1 MHHAKSITLTGNIR
15 SKRLKPATEV
25 IRERTSRKKIK
36 NHAPCNDGHA
46 VQQAVS
52 GTKRISTCA
61 FCNSLGHRKGTCE
74 KRTRYGRYLNKGFEK
89 DSFPLELTSST
100 SSLLPPL
107 PSSIDDN
114 KKESKIVL
122 ESIPKDTN
130 HVIIVGKA
138 IINPFINK
146 CTEDNL
152 AISIYCIGNDG
163 ERLRDPYNGLVL
175 IMAGK
180 LRKWVSQNSKNI
192 DRIILAHEKAT
203 MLQSQFSQDSDR

>member
-1 MHHAKSITLTGNIR
+1 M
-15 SKRLKPATEV
+15 
-25 IRERTSRKKIK
+25 
-36 NHAPCNDGHA
+36 
-46 VQQAVS
+46 
-52 GTKRISTCA
+52 
-61 FCNSLGHRKGTCE
+61 
-74 KRTRYGRYLNKGFEK
+74 
-89 DSFPLELTSST
+89 
-100 SSLLPPL
+100 
-107 PSSIDDN
+107 
-114 KKESKIVL
+114 

-138 IINPFINK
+138 TINPFINK